1 MEVRFFQFPGVR
13 DTARAVPM
21 SYREH
26 WHRRIP
32 AEEVVRQGNFSG
44 RKGEQRMDYAAD
56 LCARDPHCPK
66 ESSGELYK
74 DHAGIRLSPHWNYSL
89 SAEPLPPLI
98 GSAGE
103 STLYLLVRACPLA
116 SRGPG
121 EFFANAVTS
130 FSFLAAR

>member
-1 MEVRFFQFPGVR
+1 MEVTYFQFPGVR

-56 LCARDPHCPK
+56 LCARDPTVRRRA
-66 ESSGELYK
+66 
-74 DHAGIRLSPHWNYSL
+74 AGN
-89 SAEPLPPLI
+89 
-98 GSAGE
+98 
-103 STLYLLVRACPLA
+103 STKIM
-116 SRGPG
+116 RG
-121 EFFANAVTS
+121 
-130 FSFLAAR
+130 